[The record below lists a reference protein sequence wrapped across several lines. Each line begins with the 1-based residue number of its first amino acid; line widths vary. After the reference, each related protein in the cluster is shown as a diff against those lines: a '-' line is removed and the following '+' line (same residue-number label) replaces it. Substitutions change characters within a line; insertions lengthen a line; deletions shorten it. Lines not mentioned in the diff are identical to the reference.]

1 MSATAPSIKSM
12 IKDGTAKRAD
22 AVKFRIEDI
31 HEEPGFN
38 LRREGEDLEA
48 SIDALA
54 EYIADGGILPPLEV
68 RPRVGG
74 GVFLVDGHRRRR
86 AYLKVADQLRDA
98 DGNLWLS
105 VVQFTGNDA
114 DRVARIITSAEGRSL
129 SQLEVADG
137 YKRLAAYGWAV
148 EQIAKKV
155 GKTRQHVDQLLILA
169 NANSDVQQLVQAG
182 SVSATTAIDTVR
194 KHGEE
199 AGKTLAVEVQKAKDA
214 GKRKVTAATI
224 KGKPLPKQLVA
235 DAFTNLE
242 QLHKILTPA
251 DHEKLATMNLSE
263 SPRIELPAA
272 IVFELIAIHQE
283 AVEHREAEAKKI
295 REAEAEKAQQ
305 NLDGAEF
312 GDGCDSEGFEGGC
325 ARFGHTVETCPNG
338 VAE

>member
-1 MSATAPSIKSM
+1 MNAAAPSLKQM

-22 AVKFRIEDI
+22 SVKFEIGDI

-54 EYIADGGILPPLEV
+54 AHILDGGMVPPLEV

-74 GVFLVDGHRRRR
+74 GVFVVDGHRRRR

-98 DGNLWLS
+98 DGKLWLP

-114 DRVARIITSAEGRSL
+114 DRVARIITSAEGRAL
-129 SQLEVADG
+129 SQLEVAEG
-137 YKRLAAYGWAV
+137 YKRLTAYGLTP

-182 SVSATTAIDTVR
+182 TVSATTAIDTVR

-199 AGKTLAVEVQKAKDA
+199 AGAVLGVEVVKAGAA

-224 KGKPLPKQLVA
+224 KGKPLPKKLVV
-235 DAFTNLE
+235 DAFTTLE
-242 QLHKILTPA
+242 QLHQVLTPA
-251 DHEKLATMNLSE
+251 DHETLATMKLSDA
-263 SPRIELPAA
+263 PRIELPAA
-272 IVFELIAIHQE
+272 IVFELVEIHREAIA
-283 AVEHREAEAKKI
+283 HREAEAKKV
-295 REAEAEKAQQ
+295 RDAEAAQRQ
-305 NLDGAEF
+305 GEIDAANDNAFADFAKKIGA
-312 GDGCDSEGFEGGC
+312 
-325 ARFGHTVETCPNG
+325 
-338 VAE
+338 

>member
-1 MSATAPSIKSM
+1 MSAAAPSIKQM

-22 AVKFRIEDI
+22 SVKFRIEDI

-54 EYIADGGILPPLEV
+54 AYIADGGILPPLEV
-68 RPRVGG
+68 RPRIGG

-86 AYLKVADQLRDA
+86 AYLKVADQLRDP
-98 DGNLWLS
+98 DGNLWIP

-114 DRVARIITSAEGRSL
+114 DRVARIITSAEGRAL

-137 YKRLAAYGWAV
+137 YKRLAWFGWTP

-169 NANSDVQQLVQAG
+169 NANTDVQQLVQAG
-182 SVSATTAIDTVR
+182 TVSATTAIDTVR

-199 AGKTLAVEVQKAKDA
+199 AGKALAVEVDKAKAA
-214 GKRKVTAATI
+214 GKGKVTNATI
-224 KGKPLPKQLVA
+224 KGKSLPKQLVG
-235 DAFTNLE
+235 DAFATLD
-242 QLHKILTPA
+242 QLHQVLTPA
-251 DHEKLATMNLSE
+251 DHETLATMNLSE

-272 IVFELIAIHQE
+272 IVFEL
-283 AVEHREAEAKKI
+283 VEIHREAIAHRDAEAKKV
-295 REAEAEKAQQ
+295 REAQAAEAQGE
-305 NLDGAEF
+305 LE
-312 GDGCDSEGFEGGC
+312 
-325 ARFGHTVETCPNG
+325 
-338 VAE
+338 

>member
-1 MSATAPSIKSM
+1 MNAPAPSFKQM

-22 AVKFRIEDI
+22 SMKFDIVDI

-54 EYIADGGILPPLEV
+54 AHILDGGMVPPLEV

-74 GVFLVDGHRRRR
+74 GVFVVDGHRRRR

-98 DGNLWLS
+98 DGKLWIP

-114 DRVARIITSAEGRSL
+114 DRVARIITSAEGRAL

-137 YKRLAAYGWAV
+137 YKRLTAYGWAPD
-148 EQIAKKV
+148 QIAKKV

-182 SVSATTAIDTVR
+182 TVSATTAIDTVR

-199 AGKTLAVEVQKAKDA
+199 AGAVLGAEVAKAGAA

-224 KGKPLPKQLVA
+224 KGKPLPRKLTD
-235 DAFTNLE
+235 DAFTALE
-242 QLHKILTPA
+242 QLHKALPFEA
-251 DHEKLATMNLSE
+251 HETLATVNLSE
-263 SPRIELPAA
+263 SPTITIPAGVLVEL
-272 IVFELIAIHQE
+272 LDIHAE
-283 AVEHREAEAKKI
+283 AVAFREEQAKKAREAEA
-295 REAEAEKAQQ
+295 AQKQ
-305 NLDGAEF
+305 GELA
-312 GDGCDSEGFEGGC
+312 
-325 ARFGHTVETCPNG
+325 
-338 VAE
+338 

>member
-1 MSATAPSIKSM
+1 MSAAAPSIKSM

-54 EYIADGGILPPLEV
+54 AYIVDGGILPPLEV
-68 RPRVGG
+68 RPRIGG

-86 AYLKVADQLRDA
+86 AYLKVADQLRDP
-98 DGNLWLS
+98 DGNLWIP

-137 YKRLAAYGWAV
+137 YKRLAAFGWPP

-169 NANSDVQQLVQAG
+169 NANTDVQQLVQAG
-182 SVSATTAIDTVR
+182 TVSATTAIDTVR

-199 AGKTLAVEVQKAKDA
+199 AGKTLAVEVDKAKAA
-214 GKRKVTAATI
+214 GKGKVTNATI
-224 KGKPLPKQLVA
+224 KGKPLPKQLVG
-235 DAFTNLE
+235 DAFSTLE
-242 QLHKILTPA
+242 QLHQVLTPA
-251 DHEKLATMNLSE
+251 DHETLAAMKLSE

-272 IVFELIAIHQE
+272 IVFELMEI
-283 AVEHREAEAKKI
+283 HREAIAHRDAEAKKV
-295 REAEAEKAQQ
+295 REAKAAEAQ
-305 NLDGAEF
+305 
-312 GDGCDSEGFEGGC
+312 GDL
-325 ARFGHTVETCPNG
+325 A
-338 VAE
+338 